1 MTQTERYADAGERLH
16 DLDRRTQVEVSIVIP
31 CLNEA
36 ATLGACIDK
45 ASRSLQ
51 ELGVHGEVVV
61 ADNGSTDGSESIAA
75 EHGARVVHVQ
85 RRGYGSALMAGI
97 AAARGEFV
105 VMGDADDSYDFSN
118 LHPFVERL
126 REGYDLVVGNR
137 FAGGIHPG
145 AMPFLHKYLGNPVL
159 TRIAKRFFGSP
170 VGDVYCG
177 LRGFRRSAIQSL
189 DLRATGMEFAIE
201 MVIKASFGGLRIAEV
216 PTTLAPDR
224 RGRPPHLRTWRDGWR
239 SLRFLLLYSPTWL
252 FLYPGLA
259 LMALGTGTMIWLLPE
274 TRRIGDVA
282 FDAHTLAY
290 AGLAVVVG
298 FQAATFG
305 VFAKVFAITEGLLP
319 PDRRF
324 ARFARPNLLEIGILV
339 GAALVVVGIGA
350 SVYALFLWNE
360 KSFGALDY
368 SQTLRI
374 VIPAVTLIA
383 LGFQIVLSSFFI
395 SILGLKRR

>member
-1 MTQTERYADAGERLH
+1 MTQTERYADPGERL
-16 DLDRRTQVEVSIVIP
+16 DEIDRRTRVTVSIVIP

-36 ATLGACIDK
+36 ATLGACIEK
-45 ASRSLQ
+45 ASRSLRS
-51 ELGVHGEVVV
+51 LGIEGEVVV
-61 ADNGSTDGSESIAA
+61 ADNGSTDGSQRIAD
-75 EHGARVVHVQ
+75 ELGARVVHAEQ
-85 RRGYGSALMAGI
+85 RGYGSALMAGI
-97 AAARGEFV
+97 ASARGEFV
-105 VMGDADDSYDFSN
+105 IMGDADESYDFSN
-118 LHPFVERL
+118 VHPFVERL

-137 FAGGIHPG
+137 FAGGIHRG

-159 TRIAKRFFGSP
+159 TRIAKRFFRSP

-177 LRGFRRSAIQSL
+177 LRGFKRSAIQSL

-201 MVIKASFGGLRIAEV
+201 MVIKASLRGLRIAEV

-259 LMALGTGTMIWLLPE
+259 MMALGTGTMIWLLPE

-290 AGLAVVVG
+290 AGLAIVVG
-298 FQAATFG
+298 FQAAMFG

-319 PDRRF
+319 PDERF
-324 ARFARPNLLEIGILV
+324 ARLARPNVLEVGILAGAVLVLVGV
-339 GAALVVVGIGA
+339 GASI
-350 SVYALFLWNE
+350 YALFLWNE

-383 LGFQIVLSSFFI
+383 LGFQIVLSSFFV